1 MKKVLLGLLLIGSVF
16 SANAQALNEV
26 KVNVLNTLV
35 LASVEIGYEHFIDH
49 NQSVGANFNINDRF
63 SYHGEKKSKNQK
75 FKTNSLLVNYN
86 YYFGGKTG
94 ANGSGYVVSPFLKYR
109 FGNFEED
116 KWNDLAQAD
125 MTVKTDMDSFIFG
138 VGVGYKWA
146 LGDSFTI
153 NPFANIARNFSSDV
167 NDRFSAIEFNA
178 GINIGYRF

>member
-1 MKKVLLGLLLIGSVF
+1 MKKLFLGLMFLACTFG
-16 SANAQALNEV
+16 AKAQALNEV
-26 KVNVLNTLV
+26 KINVLNTLV
-35 LASVEIGYEHFIDH
+35 LASVELGYEHFIDH
-49 NQSVGANFNINDRF
+49 NQSIGANFNINDRF
-63 SYHGEKKSKNQK
+63 SYHAEKNSKNQK
-75 FKTNSLLVNYN
+75 FKTNSLMVNYN

-94 ANGSGYVVSPFLKYR
+94 ANGSGYVVTPFLKYR

-116 KWNDLAQAD
+116 KWNEIDAVDQ
-125 MTVKTDMDSFIFG
+125 TVKVDMDSFIFG

-153 NPFANIARNFSSDV
+153 NPFANIARNFSSEV